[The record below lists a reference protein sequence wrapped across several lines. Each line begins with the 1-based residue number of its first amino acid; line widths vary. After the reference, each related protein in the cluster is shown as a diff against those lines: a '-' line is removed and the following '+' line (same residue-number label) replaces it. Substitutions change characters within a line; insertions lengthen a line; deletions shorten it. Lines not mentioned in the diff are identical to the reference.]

1 MFIKFANHA
10 STESDRQIVGESSAV
25 IDGFKVRKAS
35 IQANHI
41 DVCKFGSRDDY
52 GYKKVK
58 GFILDILEEGKVQEI
73 PVSIGVDRREVGE
86 KRLNKF
92 APPIQSST
100 SSTNG
105 G

>member
-1 MFIKFANHA
+1 VFIDFSGHA
-10 STESDRQIVGESSAV
+10 ITESDRQIVGESSAV
-25 IDGFKVRKAS
+25 IDGFNVRKAS

-52 GYKKVK
+52 GYKKVT
-58 GFILDILEEGKVQEI
+58 GFILDILEEGKMPEI
-73 PVSIGVDRREVGE
+73 PRSIEVDRREVGE

-100 SSTNG
+100 SSTNVG
-105 G
+105 